1 MRLTPDMIQCVEDIA
16 TSGALYNYEII
27 SVRVQ
32 DVPFLP
38 GPMSH
43 RSHIWDN
50 GADTGAELEGVSV
63 MRWDSINEAQRHG
76 YYYGDYAAI
85 IVGNSWDYGEDAGE
99 IVIHDPVVIEI
110 LA

>member
-1 MRLTPDMIQCVEDIA
+1 MRMTPDMIQRVEDIA
-16 TSGALYNYEII
+16 ASALYDYEAVG
-27 SVRVQ
+27 VRVQ
-32 DVPFLP
+32 DVPFST

-50 GADTGAELEGVSV
+50 GDDTGEELPGVSA
-63 MRWDSINEAQRHG
+63 MRWDSVNAAQRQG
-76 YYYGDYAAI
+76 YYYGDYVAVIA
-85 IVGNSWDYGEDAGE
+85 GNSWDYGEDAGE